1 MSNIDAPSR
10 TRREADSEPSQTSV
24 DQASLL
30 IRQAIITGQYGPGER
45 IKLSDLTERFGL
57 SAMPMREALRKL
69 EGEGLVQIE
78 ANRGATVRRVDR
90 KFLEDLY
97 EVRAQLEILAVG
109 RCIERMTV
117 DKLETIDT
125 LRFAHERAAQAG
137 DMRQIVDA
145 NRTLHMHPFDIAG
158 NLEAR
163 RLFQLGW
170 ELIHALRMRFG
181 YRPNRLDVIVRE
193 HKMLMEAFTRLDRGA
208 AEAVVRMHTYAGLE
222 DILQALD
229 LDRRADGSASRVS

>member
-1 MSNIDAPSR
+1 MSDIDASTR
-10 TRREADSEPSQTSV
+10 VRREATLEPSQTSV
-24 DQASLL
+24 EHASLL
-30 IRQAIITGQYGPGER
+30 IRQAIISGQYGPGER

-78 ANRGATVRRVDR
+78 PNRGATVRRVDR

-109 RCIERMTV
+109 RSIERMTV
-117 DKLETIDT
+117 DKLQAIDA
-125 LRFAHERAAQAG
+125 LRLAHERAAQAG
-137 DMRQIVDA
+137 DMQQIVDA
-145 NRTLHMHPFDIAG
+145 NRSLHVQLFNIAG
-158 NLEAR
+158 NLEAQ

-181 YRPNRLDVIVRE
+181 YRPNRLEIIVRE
-193 HKMLMEAFTRLDRGA
+193 HKMLMDALTRLDRNA
-208 AEAVVRMHTYAGLE
+208 AEAVIRMHTYAGLE
-222 DILQALD
+222 DILQALEMD
-229 LDRRADGSASRVS
+229 S

>member
-1 MSNIDAPSR
+1 MSRRGDGHERERAVVDLDQRQVELVIPGHESR
-10 TRREADSEPSQTSV
+10 
-24 DQASLL
+24 
-30 IRQAIITGQYGPGER
+30 G
-45 IKLSDLTERFGL
+45 
-57 SAMPMREALRKL
+57 
-69 EGEGLVQIE
+69 
-78 ANRGATVRRVDR
+78 GATVRRVDR

-117 DKLETIDT
+117 DKLETIDA
-125 LRFAHERAAQAG
+125 LRLAHERAARAG
-137 DMRQIVDA
+137 DMRRIVDA
-145 NRTLHMHPFDIAG
+145 NRTLHMHLFDIAG

-193 HKMLMEAFTRLDRGA
+193 HKMLLDAFTRLDRGA

-229 LDRRADGSASRVS
+229 LDRRAGVTR